1 MRIKAVMARTLGRDW
16 ARARE
21 ARARA
26 IGKAFRMARLY
37 HAGRM
42 GSKLA
47 ASSPNRAVPPAS
59 SFLGVDRRPVIVLRG
74 IGLRRHNKHW
84 PPTVKHPLLGPL
96 AALASGILVYRFVPL
111 GPSESLGAI
120 GGFFVLGCL
129 ALWRGSRALASVC
142 CLLGLFFAGALDS
155 RVHEHTSELQSLR

>member
-1 MRIKAVMARTLGRDW
+1 EPGRLEGLSAWLGYTTR
-16 ARARE
+16 
-21 ARARA
+21 
-26 IGKAFRMARLY
+26 
-37 HAGRM
+37 AGRVRNWPPVRQ
-42 GSKLA
+42 GPA
-47 ASSPNRAVPPAS
+47 APSPICVP
-59 SFLGVDRRPVIVLRG
+59 RRPVIVLRG

-142 CLLGLFFAGALDS
+142 CLLGLFFAGALDL
-155 RVHEHTSELQSLR
+155 RVHAPGAPPEIDASGR

>member
-26 IGKAFRMARLY
+26 IGKFFRWARLY

-47 ASSPNRAVPPAS
+47 ASSSNPSGSAPICVP
-59 SFLGVDRRPVIVLRG
+59 LRPVIVLRG

-96 AALASGILVYRFVPL
+96 AALASGILSTGSYRL
-111 GPSESLGAI
+111 DHLNHWGPS
-120 GGFFVLGCL
+120 
-129 ALWRGSRALASVC
+129 
-142 CLLGLFFAGALDS
+142 
-155 RVHEHTSELQSLR
+155 